1 MGTADELVSPARSTE
16 LMQCFGA
23 AGDVFE
29 HPGRHGIPSVSVCL
43 SLSVS
48 RSTELMQCFGAA
60 GDVFEYP
67 GRHGIPCSAEFRT
80 RLKAFLAEMAA
91 ASVG

>member
-1 MGTADELVSPARSTE
+1 MPHLNTARLQAGLPSCRSLHIMGTADELVSPA
-16 LMQCFGA
+16 
-23 AGDVFE
+23 
-29 HPGRHGIPSVSVCL
+29 
-43 SLSVS
+43 